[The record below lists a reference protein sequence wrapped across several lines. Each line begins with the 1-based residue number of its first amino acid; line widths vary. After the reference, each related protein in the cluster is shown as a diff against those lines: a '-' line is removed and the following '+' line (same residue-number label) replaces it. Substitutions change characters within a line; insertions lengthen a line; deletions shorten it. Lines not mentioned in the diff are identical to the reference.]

1 MKNQYLLLVC
11 IAIVSL
17 LSCDKQK
24 AIVPGFLKIDDVLL
38 QSTQNLG
45 SNSERITD
53 INVFIND
60 QSIGIFELPA
70 LIPIQTTGNVNLK
83 IRCIIYKNGQS
94 NEKVDYPFYTTF
106 NLDTTFIPEVT
117 MELTPIIDYQSTA
130 RYVEDWIGDN
140 FETGVNFNENKSPL
154 TDTIITRITDPTQ
167 VFEGSGSG
175 LAYLTEDMDFF
186 ETWSK
191 TISNVPRNGT
201 PVWMEMDYKSTHQ
214 FAITVFVNGT
224 SVGNQQSIVSFNPRV
239 TYGKVYIEL
248 TEVFSTL
255 SGAINYT
262 LAIGFPKQK
271 GETAQFYI
279 DNVKLIRF

>member
-11 IAIVSL
+11 IAIISL

-24 AIVPGFLKIDDVLL
+24 AIVPGFLKIDDVVL

-70 LIPIQTTGNVNLK
+70 LIPIQTTGSVNLK

-154 TDTIITRITDPTQ
+154 TDTIINRITDPTQ

-224 SVGNQQSIVSFNPRV
+224 SVGNQQSIVSFNPRA
-239 TYGKVYIEL
+239 TYGKVYVEL

>member
-11 IAIVSL
+11 IAIISL
-17 LSCDKQK
+17 FSCDKQK
-24 AIVPGFLKIDDVLL
+24 AIVPGFLKIDDVVLRSAPD
-38 QSTQNLG
+38 QGSSTD
-45 SNSERITD
+45 RITD

-83 IRCIIYKNGQS
+83 IRSVIYKNGQS
-94 NEKVDYPFYTTF
+94 NEKVDYPFFTTF
-106 NLDTTFIPEVT
+106 VLDTLFIPDT
-117 MELTPIIDYQSTA
+117 QMELTPVVEYQSTA
-130 RYVEDWIGDN
+130 IFDDPWAGED
-140 FETGVNFNENKSPL
+140 FETGVNFNYSPQS
-154 TDTIITRITDPTQ
+154 DTTFQRITNPAEAY
-167 VFEGSGSG
+167 EGASG

-186 ETWSK
+186 EAWSP
-191 TISNVPRNGT
+191 TFSNIPRTGSA
-201 PVWMEMDYKSTHQ
+201 VWMEMDYKSTHQ

-224 SVGNQQSIVSFNPRV
+224 SVGNQQSIVSFNPRA

-248 TEVFSTL
+248 NEVFSTL